1 MIIEEIVS
9 ILNNS
14 DVLISLLGGEHI
26 YPYQTDYLG
35 ECVIFQITPQT
46 DNKAHQTMRVQLSSI
61 AKTISKAITIEK
73 VLKQLLLTKGDE
85 PLTDNILQVEAN
97 GGGSLYDYNRQMY
110 HHYIFIDII
119 NRSELV

>member
-14 DVLISLLGGEHI
+14 TVLTSLLGGEHI

-35 ECVIFQITPQT
+35 ECVIFQVTPQV
-46 DNKAHQTMRVQLSSI
+46 DNKAHQTMRMQLSI
-61 AKTISKAITIEK
+61 ITKTISKAFEIEK

-85 PLTDNILQVEAN
+85 PLTSNILQVEAN

-110 HHYIFIDII
+110 HHYIYLDII

>member
-14 DVLISLLGGEHI
+14 DMLISLLGGEHI
-26 YPYQTDYLG
+26 YPYQTSYLG
-35 ECVIFQITPQT
+35 DCVIFQVVPQV
-46 DNKAHQTMRVQLSSI
+46 DNKAHQTMRIQLSI
-61 AKTISKAITIEK
+61 ITKTISQAILIEK

-85 PLTDNILQVEAN
+85 PLTYNILQVEAN

-110 HHYIFIDII
+110 HHYIFLDII
-119 NRSELV
+119 CRSEIL

>member
-35 ECVIFQITPQT
+35 ECVIFQLVPQV
-46 DNKAHQTMRVQLSSI
+46 DNKAHQTMRIQLSII
-61 AKTISKAITIEK
+61 AETISKAILIEK

-85 PLTDNILQVEAN
+85 PLTNNILQVEAN
-97 GGGSLYDYNRQMY
+97 GGGSLYDYNRQKY
-110 HHYIFIDII
+110 HHYIYLDII
-119 NRSELV
+119 SRSETL